1 VAPNVRLPARTL
13 VIVGDTTPQ
22 LGRAAAVLAE
32 EHGWPVI
39 SEPSGN
45 ARHGPNAIST
55 GSLLIEADGFL
66 DAARP
71 EHLLVVGRP
80 TLSRAVLALLKD
92 PRCSVSVV
100 GTTAHWADATRS
112 AAQVL
117 PALPAADG
125 HHEPAGDWLKV
136 WREGEER
143 ARRVLDDM
151 LDDDESTEL
160 GLASALAAALPA
172 DALLFLGSSMP
183 VRDVFAAAA
192 PRDGVTV
199 LANRGVAGI
208 DGTISS
214 ALGAALAWQR
224 DGGGPAFALVGDL
237 TALHDSN
244 GLVLGPDEPEPDL
257 TIVIVNNDGGAIFGL
272 LEQGRD
278 DYADAFER
286 VFGTPH
292 GVDFAAWCG
301 ATQTPHVRTASIA
314 AAIDAALD
322 PRAAGLRVVE
332 VRTERAA
339 VARARTALA
348 TSIRDALSG
357 LVGND

>member
-1 VAPNVRLPARTL
+1 
-13 VIVGDTTPQ
+13 
-22 LGRAAAVLAE
+22 
-32 EHGWPVI
+32 
-39 SEPSGN
+39 
-45 ARHGPNAIST
+45 
-55 GSLLIEADGFL
+55 
-66 DAARP
+66 
-71 EHLLVVGRP
+71 
-80 TLSRAVLALLKD
+80 
-92 PRCSVSVV
+92 
-100 GTTAHWADATRS
+100 
-112 AAQVL
+112 
-117 PALPAADG
+117 
-125 HHEPAGDWLKV
+125 
-136 WREGEER
+136 
-143 ARRVLDDM
+143 
-151 LDDDESTEL
+151 
-160 GLASALAAALPA
+160 
-172 DALLFLGSSMP
+172 
-183 VRDVFAAAA
+183 
-192 PRDGVTV
+192 
-199 LANRGVAGI
+199 VAGI

-257 TIVIVNNDGGAIFGL
+257 TIVIVNNDGGANVGL